1 MQGHGSNQGFAV
13 AQSGI
18 VRTTLRF
25 ERTKPAPLHTAVDL
39 FLQGAPGP
47 IGQTAHDRNSQGHR
61 DGCGR
66 TAIPQGFGCRKRQI
80 VGGEQNQF
88 AILEHPVYDH
98 QLRIQLDKGRE
109 REKGGIARICYNQ
122 HRASW
127 RQNLWFGNL
136 ILLQVAHLAN
146 SDWGYPGC

>member
-1 MQGHGSNQGFAV
+1 MQGHGPNQGFAV
-13 AQSGI
+13 AQGGI
-18 VRTTLRF
+18 VRTTMRV
-25 ERTKPAPLHTAVDL
+25 ERTKPAPLHTAIDL

-47 IGQTAHDRNSQGHR
+47 IGQAAHDRNPQGHR

-66 TAIPQGFGCRKRQI
+66 TAISHRFGCRECQVI
-80 VGGEQNQF
+80 GGEQNQF
-88 AILEHPVYDH
+88 AILEQAINDH

-127 RQNLWFGNL
+127 G
-136 ILLQVAHLAN
+136 
-146 SDWGYPGC
+146 